1 MATEDEEQGDSLEQ
15 VVWQLQMLI
24 SSLQNVVTAV
34 NNFNKDIVT
43 SFSLITDSTGTNF

>member
-1 MATEDEEQGDSLEQ
+1 MASEEEPDDDMEQ

-34 NNFNKDIVT
+34 NNFNKDVVK
-43 SFSLITDSTGTNF
+43 SFSLITDPAGTNF